1 MSRRRLPPLNSLRA
15 FEAAARHL
23 SFEKAGDEI
32 AVTASAVGQQ
42 VKALEAWIGRPLFL
56 RQPSRGVALT
66 PLGERYAAAVTDAL
80 NRLDEATAQV
90 LRPETSHV
98 ITVSCMPS
106 LASNWLIPRL
116 GAFRERHPGIDVRVS
131 VSTRLTD
138 FAREDVDVAIRFG
151 RGGYTG
157 LRTDLLMEETFFAV
171 CSAALAGDPRHPLR
185 RPDDL
190 RHHSL
195 VHEVVEE
202 VPDYITWD
210 RWLQAAGV
218 EGVDTS
224 RGPRFSHTYLCLQAA
239 ASGQGVALAT
249 NVLIGD
255 YLDAGRLVRPF
266 PHQIKGAYQYYVV
279 SPEASADRPAVK
291 AFRAWLLDEAGAQ
304 AQAEAMRG

>member
-1 MSRRRLPPLNSLRA
+1 
-15 FEAAARHL
+15 
-23 SFEKAGDEI
+23 
-32 AVTASAVGQQ
+32 
-42 VKALEAWIGRPLFL
+42 
-56 RQPSRGVALT
+56 
-66 PLGERYAAAVTDAL
+66 
-80 NRLDEATAQV
+80 
-90 LRPETSHV
+90 
-98 ITVSCMPS
+98 
-106 LASNWLIPRL
+106 
-116 GAFRERHPGIDVRVS
+116 
-131 VSTRLTD
+131 
-138 FAREDVDVAIRFG
+138 
-151 RGGYTG
+151 
-157 LRTDLLMEETFFAV
+157 
-171 CSAALAGDPRHPLR
+171 
-185 RPDDL
+185 
-190 RHHSL
+190 
-195 VHEVVEE
+195 

-304 AQAEAMRG
+304 AEAEAMRG